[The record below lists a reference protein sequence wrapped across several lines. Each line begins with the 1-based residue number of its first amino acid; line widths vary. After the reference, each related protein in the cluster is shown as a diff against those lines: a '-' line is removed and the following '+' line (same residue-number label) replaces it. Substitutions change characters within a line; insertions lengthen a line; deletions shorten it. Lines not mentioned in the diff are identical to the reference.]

1 MHIYNFFTI
10 KFKTGII
17 LMFLFLAF
25 SATAQYKFDKPLYGA
40 AYYSEYTPTD
50 RLDKD
55 VEMMLQSGVTVVR
68 IGESSWG
75 LFEPSEGK
83 FEFAWMDRIVNKFQ
97 KAGIKVI
104 LGTPTY
110 SIPAWMAKAY
120 PEVLSVKANGE
131 KSYYGIRQNMDF
143 YNAKFRFFS
152 ERIIRRLMERYAKNP
167 NVIGF
172 QLDNELVARGVNND
186 DYFEGFKAYV
196 KEKFK
201 GNLASL
207 NKEWGLNYWG
217 MNINT
222 WDEFYARDG
231 VTNPS
236 YKLEWERWNRKA
248 LADFLNW
255 QADIVKEYKRKD
267 QFMTHC
273 FMPHFSDIDP
283 FASFRQMQY
292 PAINIYNKVQDK
304 QDGRLIAFAGDYMRT
319 TSKGNYLVTETNANG
334 IGWDLKSY
342 YPPYDGQLRQ
352 NMFSHLASGANMVEY
367 WHWATL
373 HYGQETYWGG
383 LLGHDQEPNRVYNE
397 FGAASKEVSK
407 IGEKIVNL
415 KKQNKAALL
424 FSHDSYYGLNFML
437 FSKDDN
443 YEFIKK
449 LHQSLFDNNIEADV
463 IPCDVMSDF
472 SQYKLLIVPPL
483 YVATDALLEKI
494 DAFVKNGGEVVMLF
508 KSGYCNEHNAVRA
521 MKAPGPL
528 RKACGFY
535 YQEYSTIEKLDLKDN
550 EFGITKG
557 AANSW
562 LEFLVPETAKV
573 LASVNHT
580 FFGKWATVTENDYG
594 KGHLVY
600 IGTVPSDEL
609 LNSIVKKSAQRA
621 GVLPLKGQYT
631 FPVILREG
639 TNDKG
644 KKIHYLFNYS
654 ANAKQVVYP
663 YGKSLSLLDN
673 RNVKN
678 GDNIEIPAWGV
689 IITEE

>member
-1 MHIYNFFTI
+1 MKSII
-10 KFKTGII
+10 KRYKVVAVLIS
-17 LMFLFLAF
+17 LLWALP
-25 SATAQYKFDKPLYGA
+25 SNAQYKFDKPLYGA

-55 VEMMLQSGVTVVR
+55 VEMMKESGVSVVR

-75 LFEPSEGK
+75 IFESSEGNFQ
-83 FEFAWMDRIVNKFQ
+83 FEWMDRIVNKFE

-104 LGTPTY
+104 FGTPTY

-120 PEVLSVKANGE
+120 PEVLSVKVEGE

-143 YNAKFRFFS
+143 YNAKYRFFC
-152 ERIIRRLMERYAKNP
+152 ERIIRKLMERYAKNP

-172 QLDNELVARGVNND
+172 QLDNELIARGVNNK
-186 DYFEGFKAYV
+186 DYFEGYKAYV
-196 KEKFK
+196 KDKFK
-201 GNLASL
+201 GDLKLL

-222 WDEFYARDG
+222 WDEFYERDG

-273 FMPHFSDIDP
+273 FMPRFYDIDHVE
-283 FASFRQMQY
+283 SFRQMDY
-292 PAINIYNKVQDK
+292 PAINVYNKVQDK
-304 QDGRLIAFAGDYMRT
+304 QDGRYIAYAGDYMRT
-319 TSKGNYLVTETNANG
+319 VAKGNYLITETNANG

-352 NMFSHLASGANMVEY
+352 NLYSHLASGANMVEY

-373 HYGQETYWGG
+373 HYGQETYWSG

-397 FGAASKEVSK
+397 FAKSSKELNK
-407 IGEKIVNL
+407 IGDKLVNL

-424 FSHDSYYGLNFML
+424 FSHDSYYGIGFMP
-437 FSKDDN
+437 FSNDDH

-449 LHQSLFDNNIEADV
+449 LYQSLYDQNIEADV
-463 IPCDVMSDF
+463 IPCDLMSDF
-472 SQYKLLIVPPL
+472 SQYKLLIIPPL
-483 YVATDALLEKI
+483 YVATDALLQKI
-494 DAFVKNGGEVVMLF
+494 DAFVKDGGEVVMLF
-508 KSGYCNEHNAVRA
+508 KSGYCNEYNAVRA

-535 YQEYSTIEKLDLKDN
+535 YQEYSTIDKLDFKDN
-550 EFGITKG
+550 EFGVTKA

-562 LEFLVPETAKV
+562 FEFLVPETAKV
-573 LASVNHT
+573 LATVNHP
-580 FFGKWATVTENDYG
+580 FFGKWATVTENAYG
-594 KGHLVY
+594 KGNLVY

-609 LNSIVKKSAQRA
+609 LYKIVKKSAQRA
-621 GVLPLKGQYT
+621 GVLPLNGQYT

-654 ANAKQVVYP
+654 AEPKQVAYP
-663 YGKSLSLLDN
+663 YGKAKSLLDGRSIN
-673 RNVKN
+673 KN
-678 GDNIEIPAWGV
+678 DNLEIPAWGV
-689 IITEE
+689 VITEE